1 MPPEPIGP
9 RQSSGRWAGCDG
21 AAGATFDTL
30 TPMRSVALSPQNRQ
44 TALDAMRAE
53 PLDILVVGA
62 GVVGAGIALD
72 AATRGLSVGLVE
84 ARDFASGTSS
94 RSSKL
99 IHGGLRYL
107 EMLDFRLVAEALGER
122 ALLLEKLAP
131 HQVRPV
137 PFVYPL
143 THYGWERLYAG
154 AGVMLYDTMGYLAG
168 RSRGVPRH
176 RHLSRRG
183 ARRIIPSLRR
193 DALTGAIHYYD
204 GQVDDARHTMFLS
217 RTAAAYGAH
226 VASRTR
232 VTALQREGDR
242 VTGARVS
249 DLETGEEFDIAA
261 KQVIN
266 ATGVWTDETQ
276 ALAGERGQFHVRA
289 SKGVHLVVPRDRI
302 RGEAGLILRTEKS
315 VLFVIPW
322 DRHWIIG
329 TTDTDWNLSKDHPAA
344 SAKDID
350 YLLEHVNKVL
360 VEPLTHADV
369 QGVYAGLRPLLA
381 GEDASTSQL
390 SREHGVSTAVKGLTV
405 IAGGKYTTY
414 RVMAKD
420 AVDAAVS
427 QLASSMDRRVPECCT
442 EDVPLLGADG
452 YEALWNQRQKL
463 AQESG
468 LGIGRIEHLLKRYGS
483 LITEIVD
490 LVTERPDLGK
500 PLAGADDYLRA
511 EIVYAA
517 SHEGAR
523 HLGDTL
529 TRRTRISIEYFD
541 RGTNVADEVAEL
553 MGEVLGWSAEQRV
566 LEVDHYLKR
575 VEAERE
581 SQTMPDDETADGA
594 RMGAADVVP
603 VVRETPLKRA
613 RKAPAKKPAS

>member
-1 MPPEPIGP
+1 
-9 RQSSGRWAGCDG
+9 
-21 AAGATFDTL
+21 
-30 TPMRSVALSPQNRQ
+30 
-44 TALDAMRAE
+44 
-53 PLDILVVGA
+53 
-62 GVVGAGIALD
+62 
-72 AATRGLSVGLVE
+72 
-84 ARDFASGTSS
+84 
-94 RSSKL
+94 
-99 IHGGLRYL
+99 
-107 EMLDFRLVAEALGER
+107 
-122 ALLLEKLAP
+122 
-131 HQVRPV
+131 
-137 PFVYPL
+137 
-143 THYGWERLYAG
+143 
-154 AGVMLYDTMGYLAG
+154 
-168 RSRGVPRH
+168 
-176 RHLSRRG
+176 
-183 ARRIIPSLRR
+183 
-193 DALTGAIHYYD
+193 
-204 GQVDDARHTMFLS
+204 
-217 RTAAAYGAH
+217 
-226 VASRTR
+226 
-232 VTALQREGDR
+232 
-242 VTGARVS
+242 
-249 DLETGEEFDIAA
+249 
-261 KQVIN
+261 
-266 ATGVWTDETQ
+266 
-276 ALAGERGQFHVRA
+276 
-289 SKGVHLVVPRDRI
+289 
-302 RGEAGLILRTEKS
+302 

-390 SREHGVSTAVKGLTV
+390 SREHAVSTAVKGLTV

-427 QLASSMDRRVPECCT
+427 QLASLLDRRVPECCT

-483 LITEIVD
+483 LITEILE
-490 LVTERPDLGK
+490 LVAERPDLGK
-500 PLAGADDYLRA
+500 PLTGADDYLRA

-517 SHEGAR
+517 THEGAR

-541 RGTNVADEVAEL
+541 RGTNVAEEAAEL

-566 LEVDHYLKR
+566 LEIDHYVKR

-581 SQTMPDDETADGA
+581 SQTMPDDETADAA

-603 VVRETPLKRA
+603 VVRANPVKQA
-613 RKAPAKKPAS
+613 RKAPAKRPAKKPVS

>member
-1 MPPEPIGP
+1 
-9 RQSSGRWAGCDG
+9 
-21 AAGATFDTL
+21 
-30 TPMRSVALSPQNRQ
+30 MRSVALSPQNRQ
-44 TALDAMRAE
+44 AALDAMRAE

-131 HQVRPV
+131 HLVRPV

-154 AGVMLYDTMGYLAG
+154 SGVMLYDTMGYLSG
-168 RSRGVPRH
+168 RSRGVPHH
-176 RHLSRRG
+176 RHLTRRG
-183 ARRIIPSLRR
+183 ARRIVPSLRR
-193 DALTGAIHYYD
+193 DALTGAIYYFD
-204 GQVDDARHTMFLS
+204 GQVDDARHTMFLA
-217 RTAAAYGAH
+217 RTAAAYGAR

-232 VTALQREGDR
+232 VTSLLREGDR
-242 VTGARVS
+242 ITGARVT
-249 DLETGEEFDIAA
+249 DLETGAEFDIAA

-276 ALAGERGQFHVRA
+276 SLAGERGQFHVRS

-329 TTDTDWNLSKDHPAA
+329 TTDTDWSLSKDHPAA
-344 SAKDID
+344 SQSDID
-350 YLLEHVNKVL
+350 YLLDHVNKVL
-360 VEPLTHADV
+360 VEPLTHDDV
-369 QGVYAGLRPLLA
+369 EGVYAGLRPLLH
-381 GEDASTSQL
+381 GEDEATSKL
-390 SREHGVSTAVKGLTV
+390 SREHAVGTSVKGLVV

-420 AVDAAVS
+420 AVDAAVHGM
-427 QLASSMDRRVPECCT
+427 SSLLDRKVPDSCT

-452 YEALWNQRQKL
+452 YEAVWNQRQML
-463 AQESG
+463 AASSG
-468 LGIGRIEHLLKRYGS
+468 LGVGRMEHLLHRYGS
-483 LITEIVD
+483 LTLELLNLIA
-490 LVTERPDLGK
+490 ERPDLAD
-500 PLAGADDYLRA
+500 PLTGADDYLRA

-517 SHEGAR
+517 THEGAR
-523 HLGDTL
+523 HLDDAIA
-529 TRRTRISIEYFD
+529 RRTRISIETFD
-541 RGTNVADEVAEL
+541 RGTEVAVEVADL
-553 MGEVLGWSAEQRV
+553 MAGVLGWTKAQRDN
-566 LEVDHYLKR
+566 EVDHYL
-575 VEAERE
+575 
-581 SQTMPDDETADGA
+581 
-594 RMGAADVVP
+594 
-603 VVRETPLKRA
+603 
-613 RKAPAKKPAS
+613 